1 LTTDASANLTAFN
14 AKTGTS
20 TAFFVAKDSNGA
32 LQPIT
37 GEPVVINAF
46 FDSKLVSFG
55 TGKYLETPDTT
66 VPMTVGASFY
76 TLLDNT
82 QAITG
87 RSVLQQGSVSTTG
100 TVTISSFVYG
110 KPTTAA
116 PALRMGWYVD
126 FDKSIG
132 ERQISDIT
140 ADFGQLF
147 FGSLFP
153 TKGSCGEG
161 GGRFYAVNSL
171 TGNGMSELS
180 QVGILAAPLV
190 LEVGTT
196 GLTMSDTSG
205 QRTATRNVAIITQGS
220 KGLKVAAT
228 GLTYNDQVGRLS
240 WRQINNYRENKNN

>member
-1 LTTDASANLTAFN
+1 
-14 AKTGTS
+14 
-20 TAFFVAKDSNGA
+20 NGA

-46 FDSKLVSFG
+46 YDSKLISFG
-55 TGKYLETPDTT
+55 TGKYLESPDTS

-82 QAITG
+82 KAITG
-87 RSVLQQGSVSTTG
+87 RSLLQQGSVSTGG
-100 TVTISSFVYG
+100 TVTVPGFVYG
-110 KPTTAA
+110 MPTTTS
-116 PALRMGWYVD
+116 PALKMGWYID

-140 ADFGQLF
+140 AEFGQLF

-161 GGRFYAVNSL
+161 GGRFYAMSSL
-171 TGNGMSELS
+171 TGNGVSELS

-190 LEVGTT
+190 LEIGST
-196 GLTMSDTSG
+196 GLTNSDTSG
-205 QRTATRNVAIITQGS
+205 QRTATRRVAIITQGS

-228 GLTYNDQVGRLS
+228 SGGGLSYNEQVGRLS
-240 WRQINNYRENKNN
+240 WRQINNFRENKNN